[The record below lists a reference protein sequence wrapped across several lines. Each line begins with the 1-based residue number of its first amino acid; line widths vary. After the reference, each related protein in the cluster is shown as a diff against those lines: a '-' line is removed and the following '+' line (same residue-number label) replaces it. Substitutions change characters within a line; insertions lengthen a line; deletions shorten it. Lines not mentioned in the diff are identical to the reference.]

1 MPTLLLAEHD
11 NKSLKDA
18 TSKALTAAKAIGADV
33 HILVAGHNCKPVAD
47 AAAKLD
53 GVKKVLLADAPAY
66 EHMLAEPTA
75 ALIVSLAGPYE
86 TIMAPATTSGKNI
99 MPRVAALLDVMQI
112 SEVTKVIGPDTF
124 ERPIYAGN
132 AIQTVRSQDAKKV
145 LTVRTAAF
153 QATGEGGAAAP
164 VESVAAAADPGIS
177 GFVGEELS
185 KSERPELTSAKIII
199 SGGRAMQN
207 RENFTKYI
215 EPVADKLGAAMGA
228 SRAAVDAG
236 YAPNDWQVGQ
246 TGKVVAPDLYIAVG
260 ISGAIQ
266 HLAGMKDSKVIV
278 AINKDEEAPIFQVA
292 DYGLVADL
300 YQALPELAQEL
311 EKRGR

>member
-11 NKSLKDA
+11 NTSLKDA
-18 TSKALTAAKAIGADV
+18 TNKALTAAKALGADV
-33 HILVAGHNCKPVAD
+33 HILVAGHNCKPAAD
-47 AAAKLD
+47 QAAKLE
-53 GVKKVLLADAPAY
+53 GVAKVLLADAPAY
-66 EHMLAEPTA
+66 DHMLAEPTA
-75 ALIVSLAGPYE
+75 ALIVALAPPYE
-86 TIMAPATTSGKNI
+86 TIMAAATTNGKNI

-112 SEVTKVIGPDTF
+112 SEVTTVVAADTF

-215 EPVADKLGAAMGA
+215 EPVADKLGAAIGA

-311 EKRGR
+311 EKRSR